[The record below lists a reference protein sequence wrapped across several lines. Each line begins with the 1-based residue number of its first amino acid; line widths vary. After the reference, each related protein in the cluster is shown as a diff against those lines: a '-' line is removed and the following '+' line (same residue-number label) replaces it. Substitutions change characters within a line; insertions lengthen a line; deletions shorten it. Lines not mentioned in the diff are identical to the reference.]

1 MHPSQ
6 TAQQAAPIVSVSE
19 HRAERP
25 PVPPIAAAVEKMI
38 VWVGAIT
45 SLVLHTLA
53 FIAFFVVAA
62 LHMVGWDTMFLVLT
76 TVVSL
81 EAIYLSIFIQFSVN
95 RQAAS
100 LKEVEEDVE
109 SIQEDVEEL
118 GEHVEGIKEDVEE
131 IEEHVEGI
139 KEEIEEITE
148 DEAEEEAEEAA
159 EDLRKKKQAETLE
172 ALTNDVKALLARIES
187 LTLR

>member
-1 MHPSQ
+1 MHPSP
-6 TAQQAAPIVSVSE
+6 TAQQAAPIVSISE
-19 HRAERP
+19 RAEKT
-25 PVPPIAAAVEKMI
+25 PVPPVAAAVEKMI
-38 VWVGAIT
+38 VWVGSIT
-45 SLVLHTLA
+45 SLVIHTIA
-53 FIAFFVVAA
+53 FIAFFVIAA

-159 EDLRKKKQAETLE
+159 EDARKQKQAETLE
-172 ALTNDVKALLARIES
+172 ALTNDVKALLAQIES
-187 LTLR
+187 LKQQR